1 MYFLYS
7 VLSAAGVLLLSPYF
21 LIKGLRQK
29 KYLRNLPERFAW
41 RFPPELGSYDI
52 GWTQGRAR
60 TRIER
65 APSRARTRASSTIWI
80 HAVSV
85 GEVLAAVPLAS
96 ALAARFPGWRLVVST
111 TTATGQA
118 LARERLKSAE
128 AVFYFPLDWRGPVR
142 RALGAARPEI
152 VILLETEIWPN
163 FLREARRAKVP
174 VAVVNGRISNRS
186 FARFS
191 RALRISIGMLRG
203 FLRRVLNDVEL
214 FVMQSEQDAARLVE
228 LGAQPGRVVVAG
240 NMKYDVARPESN
252 PLVEWLEGELA
263 STQGMKRDPVLVA
276 GSVIAGEEAP
286 VLEALAAVSRQWPGA
301 LLVMA
306 PRKPERFDAA
316 AALIE
321 QSGRRV
327 VRRSTLKL
335 GDAAGARGWRGV
347 LDCAR
352 GEQGSVLLLDTIGEL
367 AAVYRVADVVFVGGS
382 LEPAGGHNPL
392 EPAVFGKAPVFGSSM
407 ENFRDIAALLLRAE
421 AAVEVRSGAELGAA
435 WIALLSD
442 RERRERLGRAAR
454 ELVERNRGATEVT
467 VERIAALLAEVR
479 KFEPGFEPA
488 HS

>member
-1 MYFLYS
+1 
-7 VLSAAGVLLLSPYF
+7 
-21 LIKGLRQK
+21 
-29 KYLRNLPERFAW
+29 
-41 RFPPELGSYDI
+41 
-52 GWTQGRAR
+52 
-60 TRIER
+60 
-65 APSRARTRASSTIWI
+65 
-80 HAVSV
+80 
-85 GEVLAAVPLAS
+85 
-96 ALAARFPGWRLVVST
+96 
-111 TTATGQA
+111 
-118 LARERLKSAE
+118 
-128 AVFYFPLDWRGPVR
+128 
-142 RALGAARPEI
+142 
-152 VILLETEIWPN
+152 
-163 FLREARRAKVP
+163 
-174 VAVVNGRISNRS
+174 
-186 FARFS
+186 
-191 RALRISIGMLRG
+191 
-203 FLRRVLNDVEL
+203 
-214 FVMQSEQDAARLVE
+214 
-228 LGAQPGRVVVAG
+228 
-240 NMKYDVARPESN
+240 MKYDVARPESN
-252 PLVEWLEGELA
+252 PLVEWLEGEL
-263 STQGMKRDPVLVA
+263 SSKQGMKRDPVLVA

-327 VRRSTLKL
+327 VRRSTLNFA
-335 GDAAGARGWRGV
+335 DAAGARGWRGV

-382 LEPAGGHNPL
+382 LESAGGHNPL

-407 ENFRDIAALLLRAE
+407 ENFRDIAAGLLRAE

-442 RERRERLGRAAR
+442 RERRERMGRAAR